1 MSEAGKNSGSRG
13 TGNRTVRPAVMAAIL
28 GVATLAV
35 LAAFP
40 SGAAGGSAAGQA
52 AGGAEKLRVFVDLPR
67 FDVDFFRAEIP
78 FATFVPAPDEAEV
91 VVSVRASEKE
101 GRPCLE
107 LVFQGRGRFEGD
119 RNTIEVPAEEPAPPE
134 EKDRALARTL
144 RLGLLRYA
152 AKTPLARHISV
163 SFQEQVKPTS
173 VVDPWKFWVF
183 NLSVS
188 SFLDG
193 QEQYKDGMYYGSFSA
208 NRVTPEQKIRM
219 SVFANF
225 QRQEFSFDGSTVVSK
240 SHGYGYS
247 GLFVFSLGRHWSA
260 GAFVSVN
267 SSTYENLKLG
277 GSLAPALEY
286 DVFPYDESTKRQ
298 LRILY
303 RFGLSSVRYMEETIF
318 FKTAET
324 RLSESLSL
332 EYEIKRPWG
341 TISAGLKGSHYL
353 HDLKKYRL
361 ELNGEV
367 SLRIWKGLSFEV
379 DGSASRIHDQLFLP
393 RGGASYEEVLL
404 RQKQLQTSYDYH
416 FSVGLNFSFGS
427 LKSNV
432 VNPRFGSGGRS
443 ISISF

>member
-1 MSEAGKNSGSRG
+1 MSEAGKTRGSSGTR
-13 TGNRTVRPAVMAAIL
+13 NQAARPAVKAAL
-28 GVATLAV
+28 TGVAVLSV
-35 LAAFP
+35 LAAVP
-40 SGAAGGSAAGQA
+40 LRVAGGSAVGQA
-52 AGGAEKLRVFVDLPR
+52 AERGESLRVFVDMPR
-67 FDVDFFRAEIP
+67 FSADFFHSEIP
-78 FATFVPAPDEAEV
+78 FATFVPAPDEADV
-91 VVSVRASEKE
+91 IVSVRPSEKE
-101 GRPCLE
+101 GRPFLE
-107 LVFQGRGRFEGD
+107 VIFQGRGRFEGD
-119 RNTIEVPAEEPAPPE
+119 RNTIEVPAVEPATPE
-134 EKDRALARTL
+134 EKDRALARTM

-152 AKTPLARHISV
+152 AKTTLAKNISV
-163 SFQEQVKPTS
+163 SFQEEVKPTS

-183 NLSVS
+183 NLNAS

-225 QRQEFSFDGSTVVSK
+225 QRQEFSFDGDTVTSK

-267 SSTYENLKLG
+267 SSTYQNLKLG

-303 RFGLSSVRYMEETIF
+303 RFGLNSVRYLEETIF

-361 ELNGEV
+361 ELNGEI
-367 SLRIWKGLSFEV
+367 SLRVWKGLSFEL

-404 RQKQLQTSYDYH
+404 RQKQLQTSYDYY

>member
-1 MSEAGKNSGSRG
+1 MSETGKTRGKRG
-13 TGNRTVRPAVMAAIL
+13 TGLRAVGPALEAFMTCVAAL
-28 GVATLAV
+28 TV
-35 LAAFP
+35 LAAVL
-40 SGAAGGSAAGQA
+40 SGAAGADAQA
-52 AGGAEKLRVFVDLPR
+52 AGNGEPLRVFVDMPR
-67 FDVDFFRAEIP
+67 FNADLLRSEIP
-78 FATFVPAPDEAEV
+78 FATFVPAPEEADV
-91 VVSVRASEKE
+91 VVSVKPSEKE
-101 GRPCLE
+101 GRPCLA
-107 LVFQGRGRFEGD
+107 LAFQGRGRFEGD
-119 RNTIEVPAEEPAPPE
+119 RNTIEVPAGEPAAPE
-134 EKDRALARTL
+134 DKDRALTQAL

-152 AKTPLARHISV
+152 AKTPLAKHISV

-173 VVDPWKFWVF
+173 VVDPWRFWVF
-183 NLSVS
+183 NLNAS

-225 QRQEFSFDGSTVVSK
+225 QRQEFSFDGSTVTSK

-267 SSTYENLKLG
+267 SSTYQNLKLG

-286 DVFPYDESTKRQ
+286 DIFPYDESTKRQ

-303 RFGLSSVRYMEETIF
+303 LFGLSSVRYIEETIF

-324 RLSESLSL
+324 RLSESLSF

-367 SLRIWKGLSFEV
+367 SLRVWKGLSFEIG
-379 DGSASRIHDQLFLP
+379 GSASRIHDQLFLP

-404 RQKQLQTSYDYH
+404 RQKQLQTSYDYF
-416 FSVGLNFSFGS
+416 FSAGLNFSFGS